1 MCRRAA
7 APWVLAGLLV
17 AAPLTAQDS
26 PDLAGLEARL
36 DALLNEASALDA
48 RVEAEREAYDRS
60 TRASLEEPTERIVD
74 GLRIRALPRD
84 MDAAVDLFTTTWR
97 EAFQHRFGAPPAAM
111 LDAGLG
117 YYDHR
122 GEWNPRVG
130 EGRSNAYFVQVSTVV
145 DDPRYQAER
154 ALGKALLHAAP
165 VSVREWTADWNH
177 APRIGW
183 LAIRRQLAAAPST
196 SAQACFDGDLPS
208 CTATLGLRPKGWDK
222 GHVVAAWYSPGVRRD
237 VLARA
242 HWIDPDT
249 PPEDL
254 SAAQAFL
261 QWHDEFRMP
270 AGDDVS
276 PGRLVR
282 RGGNRIRWELGPAD
296 AETRASLFLLAVDLG
311 GAGAMD
317 RLAALDPRAPL
328 ETALEAVAHRPVH
341 ELVSEWR
348 AHLLAEVDPVDRR
361 TPARSTLAWVGLL
374 AVFAMTST
382 RWRVGR

>member
-1 MCRRAA
+1 MCRRGVG
-7 APWVLAGLLV
+7 PWVLAGLLMG
-17 AAPLTAQDS
+17 APLTAQEA
-26 PDLAGLEARL
+26 PDLTGLEARL
-36 DALLNEASALDA
+36 DALLAEARSLDT
-48 RVEAEREAYDRS
+48 RVEAERDAYDRS
-60 TRASLEEPTERIVD
+60 TRSTLEEPTERIVD

-84 MDAAVDLFTTTWR
+84 MDAAVELFTTTWQ
-97 EAFQHRFGAPPAAM
+97 EAFQPRFGTPPAAM

-130 EGRSNAYFVQVSTVV
+130 EGQANAYFVQVSTAV
-145 DDPRYQAER
+145 DDRRYQAER
-154 ALGKALLHAAP
+154 SLTQALLHSAP
-165 VSVREWTADWNH
+165 VSIREWTADWNH
-177 APRIGW
+177 TPRSAW

-196 SAQACFDGDLPS
+196 SVQACFDGDLPS
-208 CTATLGLRPKGWDK
+208 CTATLGLRPKGWDRS
-222 GHVVAAWYSPGVRRD
+222 HVVAAWYSPEARRD

-242 HWIDPDT
+242 GRIDADT
-249 PPEDL
+249 LPEDVT
-254 SAAQAFL
+254 AAVAFL
-261 QWHDEFRMP
+261 RLENEFRMP
-270 AGDDVS
+270 SGDDVS

-296 AETRASLFLLAVDLG
+296 AGTRASLFLLAVDLG

-317 RLAALDPRAPL
+317 RLAALDPRAPV
-328 ETALEAVAHRPVH
+328 ETALAALAGRPVD

-348 AHLLAEVDPVDRR
+348 DRLLAEVDPADRR